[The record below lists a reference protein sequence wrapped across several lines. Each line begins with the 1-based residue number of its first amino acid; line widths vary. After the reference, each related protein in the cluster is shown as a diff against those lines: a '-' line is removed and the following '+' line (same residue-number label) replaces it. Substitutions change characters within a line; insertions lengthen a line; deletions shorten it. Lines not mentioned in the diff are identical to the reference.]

1 MPKPKPTP
9 KNQNKKSAPAT
20 IAKSKPESKNPDSAP
35 IKATKTPAL
44 TPAQVASQTPAPQDF
59 IHILG
64 AKEHNLKNIHLQI
77 PKNKLVVFTGL
88 SGSGKSTLA
97 FDTLYAEGQ
106 RRYIESLSSYARQF
120 LDRVGKPDVDKIEGL
135 TPAIAIDQ
143 KTTSKNP
150 RSTVGTITEIY
161 DYMRLLYARVGVQ
174 HCHICGKKISHM
186 SSTDII
192 SQILAL
198 PNDAKMIILA
208 PIVRDKKGSFADK
221 IEELRQKGFVRAQID
236 GVMVRLDEEIEL
248 SKTKKHTIKIIIDRV
263 INTAQNHTRIAQA
276 VEKALNET
284 YGEVEVE
291 YTEAE
296 SSVDSSR
303 DLRAESSLD
312 SGAGSVDS
320 GEKSAKSSTKSSTES
335 TAKTTHK
342 AESKHEPKP
351 HLIHYS
357 EHFACFDCK
366 VSFEPLEPLSF
377 SFNSPKGACEEC
389 GGLGSKYSIDIRKI
403 LNTSLPLNDGGIK
416 VIFGFNRNYYAELFH
431 GFCRAEK
438 IDERKSF
445 DELPEHKQQAL
456 LYGSA
461 QSVEF
466 EWGRSRLTRP
476 WRGIL
481 QIAYDMFKDERDLSE
496 YMSEK
501 PCSACQAHRL
511 KPQSLSVKVAGQG
524 IGEVIDM
531 PIEEAYAFFADDA
544 RFAYL
549 NEQQHLIATP
559 ILKEIKERLFFLY
572 DVGLGYLTLGRDAR
586 TISGGE
592 SQRIRIASQIGSG
605 LTGVMYVL
613 DEPSIGLH
621 ERDTLRLIKTLR
633 SLQEKGNSVIVVEHD
648 RETIRH
654 ADFIVDIGPG
664 AGRNGGEVI
673 YSGDLDGMLD
683 SDTLTADFINR
694 KREIYYPKH
703 RAQEQWLE
711 VKNVN
716 LHNIKNLSVKIPL
729 GNFVCVTGVSGSG
742 KSSLILQTLLPTAQE
757 LLNNARKIK
766 KCDGVEILGLE
777 HLDKV
782 IYLDQTP
789 IGRTPRSNPATYT
802 GTMDEIRALFAETK
816 EAKMLGFGVGRFSF
830 NVKGGRCEKCQ
841 GEGEIRIEM
850 HFLPD
855 VMVKCDQCGGAKYNP
870 QTLAIKYKGK
880 NIAEVLEMS
889 VDSAC
894 EFFAKIPKIYQKLKT
909 LQDVGLGYITL
920 GQNAITLSGGEAQRI
935 KLAKE
940 LSRKDT
946 GRTLYVLDEPTT
958 GLHFGDVDRLVRVL
972 HHLVEL
978 GNSVIVVEH
987 NLDLIKNADF
997 IIDMGPE
1004 GGDKGGKLVDSGSV
1018 EQIAARA
1025 GKSGSYTGRF
1035 LAEELETM
1043 GVKQKK

>member
-1 MPKPKPTP
+1 M
-9 KNQNKKSAPAT
+9 
-20 IAKSKPESKNPDSAP
+20 
-35 IKATKTPAL
+35 
-44 TPAQVASQTPAPQDF
+44 QDF
-59 IHILG
+59 IHIIG
-64 AKEHNLKNIHLQI
+64 ARENNLKNLSLTI

-120 LDRVGKPDVDKIEGL
+120 LDRVGKPEVDKIEGL

-161 DYMRLLYARVGVQ
+161 DYLRLLYARVGKQ
-174 HCHICGKKISHM
+174 HCHLCGKPISQM
-186 SSTDII
+186 SSSDII
-192 SQILAL
+192 SQVLSL
-198 PNDAKMIILA
+198 PSNAKMMILS
-208 PIVRDKKGSFADK
+208 PIVREKKGTFADK
-221 IEELRQKGFVRAQID
+221 LQDLRQKGFVRAQIN
-236 GVMVRLDEEIEL
+236 GVITRLDEEIEL
-248 SKTKKHTIKIIIDRV
+248 SKSKKHTIKVVIDRLT
-263 INTAQNHTRIAQA
+263 NTDENKTRLAQA
-276 VEKALNET
+276 VEKALNES
-284 YGEVEVE
+284 YGEVEIE
-291 YTEAE
+291 YTLE
-296 SSVDSSR
+296 SKDSKEQSSIADSS
-303 DLRAESSLD
+303 
-312 SGAGSVDS
+312 
-320 GEKSAKSSTKSSTES
+320 
-335 TAKTTHK
+335 
-342 AESKHEPKP
+342 AESK
-351 HLIHYS
+351 LVHYS

-377 SFNSPKGACEEC
+377 SFNSPKGACDMC
-389 GGLGSKYSIDIRKI
+389 GGLGSIYTLDIKKI
-403 LNTSLPLNDGGIK
+403 LNTSLPLLEGGIK
-416 VIFGFNRNYYAELFH
+416 VIFGYNRSYYAELFRA
-431 GFCRAEK
+431 FCKAEG
-438 IDERKSF
+438 IDTKSSF
-445 DELPEHKQQAL
+445 DELSKQQQDSL
-456 LYGSA
+456 LYNGGKE
-461 QSVEF
+461 VVLE
-466 EWGRSRLTRP
+466 
-476 WRGIL
+476 WRGSKLRREWKGIL
-481 QIAYDMFKDERDLSE
+481 AIAHDMFRDERDLAD

-501 PCSACQAHRL
+501 PCSACKAHRL
-511 KPQSLSVKVAGQG
+511 KPESLSVKVSSKG

-531 PIEEAYAFFADDA
+531 PIEESYAFFAKEA
-544 RFAYL
+544 NFTHL
-549 NEQQHLIATP
+549 NAQEKMIAEP
-559 ILKEIKERLFFLY
+559 ILKELRERLFFLV

-621 ERDTLRLIKTLR
+621 ERDTLKLIKTLR
-633 SLQEKGNSVIVVEHD
+633 SLQEKGNTVIVVEHD
-648 RETIRH
+648 RETIMN

-664 AGRNGGEVI
+664 AGNRGGEVI
-673 YSGDLDGMLD
+673 YSGDLRGML
-683 SDTLTADFINR
+683 SADTLTAAYINR
-694 KREIYYPKH
+694 KKDIFYPQN
-703 RAQEQWLE
+703 RAQKEWLTISS
-711 VKNVN
+711 VTIN
-716 LHNIKNLSVKIPL
+716 NIKNLSVKIPL

-742 KSSLILQTLLPTAQE
+742 KSSLILQTLLPVAQE
-757 LLNNARKIK
+757 ILNNARKIK

-802 GTMDEIRALFAETK
+802 GTMDEIRALFAQVK
-816 EAKMLGFGVGRFSF
+816 EAKMLGFGVSRFSF

-855 VMVKCDQCGGAKYNP
+855 VMVKCDLCNGAKYNP
-870 QTLAIKYKGK
+870 QTLSIKYRGK
-880 NIAEVLEMS
+880 SIAEVLAMS

-909 LQDVGLGYITL
+909 LQDVGLGYIQL
-920 GQNAITLSGGEAQRI
+920 GQNALTLSGGEAQRI

-958 GLHFGDVDRLVRVL
+958 GLHFGDVDKLTRVL

-987 NLDLIKNADF
+987 NLDLIKNADY

-1004 GGDKGGKLVDSGSV
+1004 GGAKGGKVVDSGKV
-1018 EQIAARA
+1018 VDFIKNAK
-1025 GKSGSYTGRF
+1025 KSGSYTARF
-1035 LAEELETM
+1035 LAQEFES
-1043 GVKQKK
+1043 QKSKKS

>member
-1 MPKPKPTP
+1 M
-9 KNQNKKSAPAT
+9 
-20 IAKSKPESKNPDSAP
+20 
-35 IKATKTPAL
+35 
-44 TPAQVASQTPAPQDF
+44 QDF
-59 IHILG
+59 IHIIG
-64 AKEHNLKNIHLQI
+64 ARENNLKNLSLTI

-120 LDRVGKPDVDKIEGL
+120 LDRVGKPEVDKIEGL

-161 DYMRLLYARVGVQ
+161 DYLRLLYARVGKQ
-174 HCHICGKKISHM
+174 HCHLCGKPISQM
-186 SSTDII
+186 SSSDII
-192 SQILAL
+192 SQVLSL
-198 PNDAKMIILA
+198 PSNAKMMILS
-208 PIVRDKKGSFADK
+208 PIVREKKGTFADK
-221 IEELRQKGFVRAQID
+221 LQDLRQKGFVRAQIN
-236 GVMVRLDEEIEL
+236 GVITRLDEEIEL
-248 SKTKKHTIKIIIDRV
+248 SKSKKHTIKVVIDRLT
-263 INTAQNHTRIAQA
+263 NTDENKTRLAQA
-276 VEKALNET
+276 VEKALNES
-284 YGEVEVE
+284 YGEVEIE
-291 YTEAE
+291 YTLE
-296 SSVDSSR
+296 SKDSKEQSSIADSS
-303 DLRAESSLD
+303 
-312 SGAGSVDS
+312 
-320 GEKSAKSSTKSSTES
+320 
-335 TAKTTHK
+335 
-342 AESKHEPKP
+342 AESK
-351 HLIHYS
+351 LVHYS

-377 SFNSPKGACEEC
+377 SFNSPKGACDMC
-389 GGLGSKYSIDIRKI
+389 GGLGSTYTLDIKKI
-403 LNTSLPLNDGGIK
+403 LNTSLPLLEGGIK
-416 VIFGFNRNYYAELFH
+416 VIFGYNRSYYAELFRA
-431 GFCRAEK
+431 FCKAEG
-438 IDERKSF
+438 IDTKSSF
-445 DELPEHKQQAL
+445 DELSKQQQDSL
-456 LYGSA
+456 LYNGGKE
-461 QSVEF
+461 VVLE
-466 EWGRSRLTRP
+466 
-476 WRGIL
+476 WRGSKLRREWKGIL
-481 QIAYDMFKDERDLSE
+481 AIAHDMFRDERDLAD

-501 PCSACQAHRL
+501 PCSACKAHRL
-511 KPQSLSVKVAGQG
+511 KPESLSVKVSSKG

-531 PIEEAYAFFADDA
+531 PIEESYAFFAKEA
-544 RFAYL
+544 NFTHL
-549 NEQQHLIATP
+549 NAQEKMIAEP
-559 ILKEIKERLFFLY
+559 ILKELRERLFFLV

-621 ERDTLRLIKTLR
+621 ERDTLKLIKTLR
-633 SLQEKGNSVIVVEHD
+633 SLQEKGNTVIVVEHD
-648 RETIRH
+648 RETIMN

-664 AGRNGGEVI
+664 AGNRGGEVI
-673 YSGDLDGMLD
+673 YSGDLGGML
-683 SDTLTADFINR
+683 SANTLTAEYINR
-694 KREIYYPKH
+694 KKDIFYPQN
-703 RAQEQWLE
+703 RAQKEWLTISS
-711 VKNVN
+711 VTIN
-716 LHNIKNLSVKIPL
+716 NIKNLSVKIPL

-742 KSSLILQTLLPTAQE
+742 KSSLILQTLLPVAQE
-757 LLNNARKIK
+757 ILNNARKIK

-802 GTMDEIRALFAETK
+802 GTMDEIRALFAQVK
-816 EAKMLGFGVGRFSF
+816 EAKMLGFGVSRFSF

-855 VMVKCDQCGGAKYNP
+855 VMVKCDLCNGAKYNP
-870 QTLAIKYKGK
+870 QTLSIKYKGK
-880 NIAEVLEMS
+880 SIAEVLAMS

-894 EFFAKIPKIYQKLKT
+894 EFFAKIPRIYQKLKT
-909 LQDVGLGYITL
+909 LQDVGLGYIQL
-920 GQNAITLSGGEAQRI
+920 GQNALTLSGGEAQRI

-958 GLHFGDVDRLVRVL
+958 GLHFGDVDKLTRVL

-987 NLDLIKNADF
+987 NLDLIKNADY

-1004 GGDKGGKLVDSGSV
+1004 GGAKGGKVVDSGKV
-1018 EQIAARA
+1018 VDFIKNAK
-1025 GKSGSYTGRF
+1025 KSGSYTARF
-1035 LAEELETM
+1035 LAQELES
-1043 GVKQKK
+1043 QKAVVAQKSS

>member
-1 MPKPKPTP
+1 M
-9 KNQNKKSAPAT
+9 
-20 IAKSKPESKNPDSAP
+20 
-35 IKATKTPAL
+35 
-44 TPAQVASQTPAPQDF
+44 QDF
-59 IHILG
+59 IHIIG
-64 AKEHNLKNIHLQI
+64 ARENNLKNLSLTI

-120 LDRVGKPDVDKIEGL
+120 LDRVGKPEVDKIEGL

-161 DYMRLLYARVGVQ
+161 DYLRLLYARVGKQ
-174 HCHICGKKISHM
+174 HCHLCGKPISQM
-186 SSTDII
+186 SSSDII
-192 SQILAL
+192 SQVLSL
-198 PNDAKMIILA
+198 PSNAKMMILS
-208 PIVRDKKGSFADK
+208 PIVREKKGTFADK
-221 IEELRQKGFVRAQID
+221 LQDLRQKGFVRAQIN
-236 GVMVRLDEEIEL
+236 GVITRLDEEIEL
-248 SKTKKHTIKIIIDRV
+248 SKSKKHTIKVVIDRLT
-263 INTAQNHTRIAQA
+263 NTDENKTRLAQA
-276 VEKALNET
+276 VEKALNES
-284 YGEVEVE
+284 YGEVEIE
-291 YTEAE
+291 YALE
-296 SSVDSSR
+296 SKDSKEQSSIADSS
-303 DLRAESSLD
+303 
-312 SGAGSVDS
+312 
-320 GEKSAKSSTKSSTES
+320 
-335 TAKTTHK
+335 
-342 AESKHEPKP
+342 AESK
-351 HLIHYS
+351 LVHYS

-377 SFNSPKGACEEC
+377 SFNSPKGACDMC
-389 GGLGSKYSIDIRKI
+389 GGLGSTYTLDIKKI
-403 LNTSLPLNDGGIK
+403 LNTSLPLLEGGIK
-416 VIFGFNRNYYAELFH
+416 VIFGYNRSYYAELFRA
-431 GFCRAEK
+431 FCKAEG
-438 IDERKSF
+438 IDTKSSF
-445 DELPEHKQQAL
+445 DELSKQQQDSL
-456 LYGSA
+456 LYNGGKE
-461 QSVEF
+461 VVLE
-466 EWGRSRLTRP
+466 
-476 WRGIL
+476 WRGSKLRREWKGIL
-481 QIAYDMFKDERDLSE
+481 AIAHDMFRDERDLAD

-501 PCSACQAHRL
+501 PCSACKAHRL
-511 KPQSLSVKVAGQG
+511 KPESLSVKVSSKG

-531 PIEEAYAFFADDA
+531 PIEESYAFFAKEA
-544 RFAYL
+544 NFTHL
-549 NEQQHLIATP
+549 NAQEKMIAEP
-559 ILKEIKERLFFLY
+559 ILKELRERLFFLV

-621 ERDTLRLIKTLR
+621 ERDTLKLIKTLR
-633 SLQEKGNSVIVVEHD
+633 SLQEKGNTVIVVEHD
-648 RETIRH
+648 RETIMN

-664 AGRNGGEVI
+664 AGNRGGEVI
-673 YSGDLDGMLD
+673 YSGDLRGML
-683 SDTLTADFINR
+683 SANTLTAAYINR
-694 KREIYYPKH
+694 KKDIFYPQN
-703 RAQEQWLE
+703 RAQKEWLTISS
-711 VKNVN
+711 VTIN
-716 LHNIKNLSVKIPL
+716 NIKNLSVKIPL

-742 KSSLILQTLLPTAQE
+742 KSSLILQTLLPVAQE
-757 LLNNARKIK
+757 ILNNARKIK

-802 GTMDEIRALFAETK
+802 GTMDEIRALFAQVK
-816 EAKMLGFGVGRFSF
+816 EAKMLGFGVSRFSF

-855 VMVKCDQCGGAKYNP
+855 VMVKCDLCNGAKYNP
-870 QTLAIKYKGK
+870 QTLSIKYRGK
-880 NIAEVLEMS
+880 SIAEVLAMS

-909 LQDVGLGYITL
+909 LQDVGLGYIQL
-920 GQNAITLSGGEAQRI
+920 GQNALTLSGGEAQRI

-958 GLHFGDVDRLVRVL
+958 GLHFGDVDKLTRVL

-987 NLDLIKNADF
+987 NLDLIKNADY

-1004 GGDKGGKLVDSGSV
+1004 GGAKGGKVVDSGKV
-1018 EQIAARA
+1018 VDFIKNAK
-1025 GKSGSYTGRF
+1025 KSGSYTARF
-1035 LAEELETM
+1035 LAQEFES
-1043 GVKQKK
+1043 QKSKKS